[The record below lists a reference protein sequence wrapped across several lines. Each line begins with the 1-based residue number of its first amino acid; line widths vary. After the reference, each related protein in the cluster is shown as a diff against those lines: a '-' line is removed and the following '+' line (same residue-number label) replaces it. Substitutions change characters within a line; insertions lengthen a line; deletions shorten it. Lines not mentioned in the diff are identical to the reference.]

1 MNFNYTLKYR
11 TFDQLMADARVDL
24 KTFDLD
30 NKIQP
35 AELVKVATRV
45 NYDLGLRIQQPKD
58 YVIEIEKGKG
68 KLPDDMLV
76 VNYALVCADPV
87 DLSVIPPQGTHTE
100 SINPMTG
107 VVPQYTAMGQPS
119 TCGCPNNQKVC
130 MEWNKNQPIIIQK
143 INTERLTYGNGGID
157 SVSFNNSGWRQF
169 KRFYQLQFTNAKSIN
184 CECPN
189 LSYTA
194 PDQAYLKDGFIW
206 TNMECGHI
214 YINYQGAMEDSD
226 GNLLVP
232 DHPLLNEYYEYAIKQ
247 RILENLL
254 MAGESVNA
262 QIQIVEQRFRAARN
276 NALSMVNTPNF
287 SEMQKLWVAN
297 RLAQYSKYYDMFKSY
312 AGQMSP
318 RVNNAV

>member
-35 AELVKVATRV
+35 AELIKVATRV

-58 YVIEIEKGKG
+58 YIIEIEKGKG
-68 KLPDDMLV
+68 KLPDDFNVM
-76 VNYALVCADPV
+76 NYAYICGDPETP
-87 DLSVIPPQGTHTE
+87 SIIPPQGTHTE
-100 SINPMTG
+100 SLNPMTG
-107 VVPQYTAMGQPS
+107 VVPQYRAFPDS
-119 TCGCPNNQKVC
+119 TNCGCPNNQKIC
-130 MEWNKNQPIIIQK
+130 MEWNKNQPVVIQK
-143 INTERLTYGNGGID
+143 INTIQLPHT
-157 SVSFNNSGWRQF
+157 SSWRYFRKFFQVH
-169 KRFYQLQFTNAKSIN
+169 FTNSKFIN

-189 LSYTA
+189 LSHISH
-194 PDQAYLKDGFIW
+194 DQAYIKDSFVW
-206 TNMECGHI
+206 TNLDCGHL
-214 YINYQGAMEDSD
+214 YINYEGAMEDSD

-254 MAGESVNA
+254 MAGESVTA
-262 QIQIVEQRFRAARN
+262 QIQIVEQRYRAARN
-276 NALSMVNTPNF
+276 NALTMVNTPNF

-312 AGQMSP
+312 PGQMRSAI
-318 RVNNAV
+318 NNAV